1 LCETEDKVL
10 GFEEYN
16 LARKWVDARTSRM
29 MTPIYPNTS
38 TELKALLDK
47 YEADNLSEYKE
58 LRKGA
63 RGRLTILNKIG
74 LFFAYGTGGCPCCV
88 AYRAYLL
95 AIVAFVLG
103 CVLI

>member
-10 GFEEYN
+10 GFDEYN

-47 YEADNLSEYKE
+47 YESDNLLEYKE

-74 LFFAYGTGGCPCCV
+74 MAFAYGTSCVCCV
-88 AYRAYLL
+88 SYRAYLF
-95 AIVAFVLG
+95 ATVAFVVG
-103 CVLI
+103 AIVC